1 MRIRI
6 FLITSMI
13 TLALTGFSN
22 IYLYQESKDLKQA
35 YRNHTLLAKKQ
46 ENRQLPMEHAS
57 ISQRLALPSNRL
69 SASDVFK
76 SVQTQYKLQRL
87 DFQISPETPVNKT
100 SSNENLRES
109 GVEIKFLHDHDTP
122 VFLAIQY
129 IMEKFP
135 GLVYPTEI
143 SLWRD
148 DKDTNSSLKGHFS
161 FQWLKTKT
169 EEIEE

>member
-1 MRIRI
+1 MKTRI
-6 FLITSMI
+6 FLMTSVAAFI
-13 TLALTGFSN
+13 LTGLTN
-22 IYLYQESKDLKQA
+22 IYLHQERKDLKRV
-35 YRNHTLLAKKQ
+35 YKSHTVLAKKQ
-46 ENRQLPMEHAS
+46 QNRQLPIEHAS
-57 ISQRLALPSNRL
+57 ISQRLALPSSRL

-87 DFQISPETPVNKT
+87 DFQIAPEIPVNKT
-100 SSNENLRES
+100 SSHENLRES
-109 GVEIKFLHDHDTP
+109 DVEIKFLHNHDTP

-129 IMEKFP
+129 IIEKFP

-148 DKDTNSSLKGHFS
+148 DKDTNSSLKGHFH

-169 EEIEE
+169 EEIEG